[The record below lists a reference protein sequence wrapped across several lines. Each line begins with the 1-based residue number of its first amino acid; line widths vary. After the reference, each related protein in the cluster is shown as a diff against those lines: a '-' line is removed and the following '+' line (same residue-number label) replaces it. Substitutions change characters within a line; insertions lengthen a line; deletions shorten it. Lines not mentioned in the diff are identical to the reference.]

1 MNGMTH
7 LETQE
12 ELRSALVEVEN
23 WEKDQKKL
31 MIWDR
36 MARLPFKLLD
46 KATPKFIHDKVGQLL
61 DEIGGYIQNGGNYLV
76 AGKMVGELLAKRN
89 QAAGGTG
96 TGPYPIKIMDE
107 AAQRLTETRR
117 NMATAQG
124 ATTGFGGIFT
134 LAADIPAILGLSL
147 KVIQEIGLCYGYD
160 PTTKEERIFTV
171 KVMQFASSDIVGKQ
185 AILQELDQLDAA
197 AEGRAPGTETAVSK
211 IQGWREV
218 MTVYRDNWGW
228 KKMLQAVPIAGMFF
242 GAYTNR
248 KALEDVAEAA
258 HMLYK
263 KRRIMARLA
272 EMGGGTL

>member
-1 MNGMTH
+1 MTQ

-12 ELRSALVEVEN
+12 ELRSALTEVEN

-76 AGKMVGELLAKRN
+76 AGKMVGELLAERN

-96 TGPYPIKIMDE
+96 SGPYPVKIMDE

-147 KVIQEIGLCYGYD
+147 KVIQEIALCYGYD

-272 EMGGGTL
+272 EMGEGTL

>member
-76 AGKMVGELLAKRN
+76 AGKMVGELLAERN

-272 EMGGGTL
+272 EMGGGSL

>member
-1 MNGMTH
+1 MNGMTQ

-12 ELRSALVEVEN
+12 ELRSALAEVEE

-76 AGKMVGELLAKRN
+76 AGKMVGELLAERN

-96 TGPYPIKIMDE
+96 SGPYPVKIMDE

-147 KVIQEIGLCYGYD
+147 KVIQEIALCYGYD

>member
-76 AGKMVGELLAKRN
+76 AGKMVGELLAERN

-197 AEGRAPGTETAVSK
+197 ADGRAPGTETAVSK

-272 EMGGGTL
+272 EMGGGSL

>member
-1 MNGMTH
+1 MTQ

-12 ELRSALVEVEN
+12 ELRSALAEVEE

-76 AGKMVGELLAKRN
+76 AGKMVGELLAERN

-96 TGPYPIKIMDE
+96 SGPYPVKIMDE

-147 KVIQEIGLCYGYD
+147 KVIQEIALCYGYD

>member
-1 MNGMTH
+1 MNGMTQ

-12 ELRSALVEVEN
+12 ELRSALTEVEN

-76 AGKMVGELLAKRN
+76 AGKMVGELLAERN

-96 TGPYPIKIMDE
+96 SGPYPVKIMDE

-147 KVIQEIGLCYGYD
+147 KVIQEIALCYGYD

-272 EMGGGTL
+272 EMGEGTL